1 MRSSNRQKEWNVKIP
16 VRDENAQVDNVIGK
30 GITTFLQGKQIVVG
44 SLRFMKEL
52 KIKMDHFVQKLEKD
66 ENVIYVAY
74 DKTLVGAISIFDRIR
89 SGMHRAVHQLRHQGI
104 HDIIML
110 TGDKRTVAREMAHRL
125 RLNWY
130 HAETLPEDKAKYVKQ
145 YRRNSTVM
153 MVGDGINDA
162 PALAHANIG
171 VTMGRKRTDIACEAS
186 DIIITS
192 DNPKVLPELVG
203 LSKKTMNIIKQ
214 NFIVT
219 FLINGGAILLG
230 ALGVISPIAGAAI
243 HNAATIGVVLN
254 SARILWMGG

>member
-1 MRSSNRQKEWNVKIP
+1 MLLV
-16 VRDENAQVDNVIGK
+16 
-30 GITTFLQGKQIVVG
+30 FLTEFVLGCIVPYH
-44 SLRFMKEL
+44 E
-52 KIKMDHFVQKLEKD
+52 
-66 ENVIYVAY
+66 
-74 DKTLVGAISIFDRIR
+74 
-89 SGMHRAVHQLRHQGI
+89 LRHQGI

-110 TGDKRTVAREMAHRL
+110 TGDKRTVAREVAHRL

-171 VTMGRKRTDIACEAS
+171 VTMGGKRTDIACEAS

-214 NFIVT
+214 NFIAT

-230 ALGVISPIAGAAI
+230 ALGIISPIAGAAI

-254 SARILWMGG
+254 SARILWIGGERCETQLLHPA

>member
-1 MRSSNRQKEWNVKIP
+1 
-16 VRDENAQVDNVIGK
+16 
-30 GITTFLQGKQIVVG
+30 
-44 SLRFMKEL
+44 
-52 KIKMDHFVQKLEKD
+52 
-66 ENVIYVAY
+66 
-74 DKTLVGAISIFDRIR
+74 
-89 SGMHRAVHQLRHQGI
+89 MHRAVHQLRYQGI

-110 TGDKRTVAREMAHRL
+110 TGDKRTVAREMARRL

-171 VTMGRKRTDIACEAS
+171 VTMGRKRTDIASEAS

-214 NFIVT
+214 NFIAT

-230 ALGVISPIAGAAI
+230 ALGIISPIAGAAI

-254 SARILWMGG
+254 SARILWIGGERCETQILHPA

>member
-1 MRSSNRQKEWNVKIP
+1 
-16 VRDENAQVDNVIGK
+16 
-30 GITTFLQGKQIVVG
+30 
-44 SLRFMKEL
+44 MKEL
-52 KIKMDHFVQKLEKD
+52 KIKIDHFVQKLEKD

-74 DKTLVGAISIFDRIR
+74 DQTLVGVISIFDRIR
-89 SGMHRAVHQLRHQGI
+89 SGMHRAVHELRHQGI
-104 HDIIML
+104 DDIIML

-219 FLINGGAILLG
+219 FLINGGAILFG
-230 ALGVISPIAGAAI
+230 ALGIISPVAGAAI

-254 SARILWMGG
+254 SARILWIGGENLRPKFYSCMIFQVACVAYSCNGKSEL

>member
-1 MRSSNRQKEWNVKIP
+1 MHMYNKTMINIEGAKVNMDYFVRKI
-16 VRDENAQVDNVIGK
+16 
-30 GITTFLQGKQIVVG
+30 
-44 SLRFMKEL
+44 
-52 KIKMDHFVQKLEKD
+52 EKD

-74 DKTLVGAISIFDRIR
+74 DKKLVGVISIFDRIR
-89 SGMHRAVHQLRHQGI
+89 SGMHRAVRQLRHQGI

-110 TGDKRTVAREMAHRL
+110 TGDKRTVAREMARRL

-171 VTMGRKRTDIACEAS
+171 VTMGGKRTDIASEAS

-203 LSKKTMNIIKQ
+203 LSKKTLNIIKQ
-214 NFIVT
+214 NFIAT

-230 ALGVISPIAGAAI
+230 ALGIISPIAGAAI

-254 SARILWMGG
+254 SARIL